1 VLPPAPDEAGP
12 PPAELDWVIPS
23 LELCDPDGEEEAVSG
38 DEHPIANKIASE
50 LARGAAE
57 ERLKNRTPP
66 GDRTRAAMSTCKP
79 AGRAT
84 RGSAAWPA
92 REFADFS
99 PVQRSCRPCPAPDR
113 GAAGPRSRRRPP
125 RHAASDQANPKPPP
139 LQPCAPGTS
148 FRSSA
153 TTPPAGTHKATE
165 PMFTWAMRKVFGTS
179 HDRAVRRCRPKV
191 EAINKLEKDMQ
202 KLSDAQLRAKTAEF
216 KEKLEK
222 GATVDDILVPAFAVC
237 REASKR
243 ALKMRHYDVQLIG
256 GMILHQG
263 SIAEMRT
270 GEGKTLVATLPA
282 YLNALEGKGVHIVTV
297 NDYLARRDSEW
308 MGKLYN
314 FLGMEVGVVVPQQSD
329 TEKQQA
335 YQADITYGQ
344 NNEFGFDYLRDNMK
358 FSALEYQQ
366 RPLHYAIVDE
376 VDSILIDEARTPLI
390 ISGQGERSS
399 EKYRSINDIIPKLK
413 NEEHYAVD
421 EKGHSVTL
429 TDEGTEVAEKLLTKA
444 GILKGGN
451 LYATDNLE
459 TLHIL
464 NQCLRA
470 HTLYKR
476 DVNYMVATREPRRGA
491 EVLIIDEF
499 TGRVLAGRRWS
510 DGLHQAVEAKENVRI
525 QEESRTMATITFQNL
540 FRIYKKLSG
549 MTGTAD
555 TEASEFHATYK
566 LDVVCIPTNKSTI
579 REDFEDVVY
588 KTEKE
593 KFTAVINEILEKHE
607 KGQPIL
613 VGTTSVEKS
622 GAIARFLAKKGIKHE
637 VLNAKHHE
645 NEAYIIAQAGRKG
658 SITVSTNMA
667 GRGTDILL
675 GGSPE
680 MLAKLKFKEQNRIPE
695 AETEAFEELT
705 EELRDRC
712 KKEGD
717 EVREVGGLYILG
729 TERHESR
736 RIDNQLRGRAGRQG
750 DPGTSR
756 FFLSLEDDLMRIFAG
771 DRVKNLME
779 RMGMPDDE
787 PIEHP
792 WVTKSVENAQKKVE
806 ERNFD
811 IRKNLLEY
819 DDVMNSQRK
828 TVYELRQQLLA
839 GRYYP
844 ELFDDEGKP
853 LGEKRLIKP
862 LERLKE
868 SVLPDLGSLLGMFA
882 EDPILPRDKDGNPR
896 TIGKDDFK
904 GIGKLVE
911 TENLQREV
919 YTRWGVRVD
928 FKELPEKPIEAYE
941 ELAKLIPQALT
952 EQRERALDLIDRIIG
967 AMVEESCPPRKP
979 PEDWDWGGIFQGF
992 KEHFGSELPDEVSH
1006 RSDAEDLAHHLYE
1019 RAEKIF
1025 VEREKEVG
1033 TELVLRV
1040 FRHYYLEEAD
1050 KAWVDHLNDMEH
1062 LRDGIG
1068 LRGYGQKDPRQEYK
1082 KEGYNMFVN
1091 MMARVS
1097 SNVLTKLFAMQVRKQ
1112 EEEEEIEAADL
1123 AKHVAALQKAV
1134 AKHDEELPPGASANP
1149 PEQPAVV
1156 ADQECPCGS
1165 GKPFDKCHGAAD
1177 ADAEEEA
1184 TA

>member
-1 VLPPAPDEAGP
+1 
-12 PPAELDWVIPS
+12 
-23 LELCDPDGEEEAVSG
+23 
-38 DEHPIANKIASE
+38 
-50 LARGAAE
+50 
-57 ERLKNRTPP
+57 
-66 GDRTRAAMSTCKP
+66 
-79 AGRAT
+79 
-84 RGSAAWPA
+84 
-92 REFADFS
+92 
-99 PVQRSCRPCPAPDR
+99 
-113 GAAGPRSRRRPP
+113 
-125 RHAASDQANPKPPP
+125 
-139 LQPCAPGTS
+139 
-148 FRSSA
+148 
-153 TTPPAGTHKATE
+153 
-165 PMFTWAMRKVFGTS
+165 MFTWAMRKIFGTS
-179 HDRAVRRCRPKV
+179 HERAVRRLRGKV
-191 EAINKLEKDMQ
+191 DAINKLEKDME
-202 KLSDAQLRAKTAEF
+202 KLKDDELRGKTAEF
-216 KEKLEK
+216 KEKLDN
-222 GATVDDILVPAFAVC
+222 GATLEDILVPAFAVC
-237 REASKR
+237 REASR
-243 ALKMRHYDVQLIG
+243 RTLKMRHYDVQLVG

-263 SIAEMRT
+263 CIAEMRT

-314 FLGMEVGVVVPQQSD
+314 FLGLKVGVVVPQQSD
-329 TEKQQA
+329 TEKHFA

-366 RPLHYAIVDE
+366 RGQNYAIVDE

-399 EKYRSINDIIPKLK
+399 EKYRVINEIIPKLK
-413 NEEHYAVD
+413 NEEHYTVD

-429 TDEGTEVAEKLLTKA
+429 TDEGVEVAERLLSKRNIIQ
-444 GILKGGN
+444 GKN
-451 LYATDNLE
+451 LYDTDNLE

-476 DVNYMVATREPRRGA
+476 DVNYMVATREPRRGP

-540 FRIYKKLSG
+540 FRIYKKLAG

-555 TEASEFHATYK
+555 TEASEFHSTYK
-566 LDVVCIPTNKSTI
+566 LDVVCIPTNKACI

-593 KFTAVINEILEKHE
+593 KFTAVIAEILEKHE

-622 GAIARFLAKKGIKHE
+622 AAIARFLEKKKIKHA

-645 NEAYIIAQAGRKG
+645 NEAYVIAQAGRKG

-675 GGSPE
+675 GGNPE
-680 MLAKLKFKEQNRIPE
+680 MLAKLQFKEQNRIPE
-695 AETEAFEELT
+695 AEPEAFDKLVEELT
-705 EELRDRC
+705 TRC

-717 EVREVGGLYILG
+717 EVREIGGLYILG

-819 DDVMNSQRK
+819 DDVMNAQRK
-828 TVYELRQQLLA
+828 TVYEVRQQLLA
-839 GRYYP
+839 GRYFP
-844 ELFDDEGKP
+844 DVVDEEGKP
-853 LGEKRLIKP
+853 TGEKRNIKP
-862 LERLKE
+862 LARIKE
-868 SVLPDLGSLLGMFA
+868 SVVLDLGALLGMFA
-882 EDPILPRDKDGNPR
+882 EDPIMPRDKEGNPR

-904 GIGKLVE
+904 KVGKLVE
-911 TENLQREV
+911 TDNLQREI
-919 YTRWGVRVD
+919 YTRWGVKVNFD
-928 FKELPEKPIEAYE
+928 DLPEKPVEIYE
-941 ELAKLIPQALT
+941 ELESLIPQALT
-952 EQRERALDLIDRIIG
+952 EQRERALDLIDRILG
-967 AMVEESCPPRKP
+967 AMIEESCPPRKP

-992 KEHFGSELPDEVSH
+992 KEHFGLELPDKTAH
-1006 RSDAEDLAHHLYE
+1006 RNDAEDLAHHLFDT
-1019 RAEKIF
+1019 AEKVF
-1025 VEREKEVG
+1025 EEREKEVG

-1040 FRHYYLEEAD
+1040 FRHFYLEEVD

-1068 LRGYGQKDPRQEYK
+1068 LRGYGQKDPKQEYK

-1091 MMARVS
+1091 MLARVS
-1097 SNVLTKLFAMQVRKQ
+1097 SNVVTKLFSMQVRRQ
-1112 EEEEEIEAADL
+1112 EEEEEIEAADA
-1123 AKHVAALQKAV
+1123 AKHLAELQKAV
-1134 AKHDEELPPGASANP
+1134 AKHDEELPPAVVDKPA
-1149 PEQPAVV
+1149 PAVV
-1156 ADQECPCGS
+1156 AEQDCPCGS
-1165 GKPFDKCHGAAD
+1165 GKPFSKCHGAP
-1177 ADAEEEA
+1177 EEDEVPA